1 MAIGTT
7 AAIIGAA
14 AIGAGGAY
22 LGSQAQAGAMEKAA
36 GTQAAA
42 ADRASQ
48 VQWDM
53 YEQSRE
59 DYAPYR
65 QIGEAAVPYYQYLTT
80 GEGPEGFDPSAL
92 FETPGYKFQQQQ
104 TEQAI
109 LRAQA
114 AGGDVRGSAT
124 MGAFGLA
131 EQRQQAGAYGRLLDA
146 INIGRGATTAG
157 ASAGTAAAGNI
168 SNIYQQQGM
177 NAANMQ
183 IAQGQNRASLY
194 SNLGALPLNLYST
207 YMTGGG
213 YGGGGGGGGGYA
225 PPPGSVPFNPYGPP
239 AGGQAPIWG

>member
-1 MAIGTT
+1 MSWVA
-7 AAIIGAA
+7 AAIVGGA

-22 LGSQAQAGAMEKAA
+22 LASEAQGEAMEGAA
-36 GTQAAA
+36 ATQASAANRA
-42 ADRASQ
+42 AD
-48 VQWDM
+48 VQWQM

-65 QIGEAAVPYYQYLTT
+65 EMGAAAVPYYQYLTT
-80 GEGPEGFDPSAL
+80 GQAPEGFDPSGL
-92 FETPGYKFQQQQ
+92 FDTPGYKFQQQQ

-124 MGAFGLA
+124 MGAFGRA
-131 EQRQQAGAYGRLLDA
+131 EQAAQAGVYGRLLDA
-146 INIGRGATTAG
+146 INVGRGATTAG

-194 SNLGALPLNLYST
+194 SNLSSLPLNLYST

-213 YGGGGGGGGGYA
+213 YGGGGGGGYT
-225 PPPGSVPFNPYGPP
+225 PPPGTVPFNPYGTP
-239 AGGQAPIWG
+239 AGGQTPIWM